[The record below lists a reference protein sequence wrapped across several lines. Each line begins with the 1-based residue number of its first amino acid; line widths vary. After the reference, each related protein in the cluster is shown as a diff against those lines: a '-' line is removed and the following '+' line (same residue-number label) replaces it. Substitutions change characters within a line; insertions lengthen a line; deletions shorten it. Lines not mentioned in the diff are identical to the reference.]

1 MTALRCLEC
10 TKCGTQHA
18 ADRLMNLCPC
28 GGILYPRYDLAAL
41 KGSYDR
47 TELANGPKTLWRYR
61 RVLPV
66 RDDGNVIS
74 LGEGFTPIFQASRR
88 GPFRAFPSLY
98 IKDEGPNPT
107 QSFKARGMSPAI
119 SMAKE
124 LGVKEVAL
132 PSAGNAGSAAAAYSA
147 KAGLT
152 AYVFM
157 PDDTPS
163 LIVSECIAYGA
174 RVYLVKGLINVCGR
188 LVAAGVRARGWFD
201 LSTLKEPYRVE
212 GKKTMGYEVAEQLGW
227 TLPDWIFYPTG
238 GGTGLVGMWKAFAE
252 MEALGWIG
260 AKRPRMVSVQ
270 AAGCQPIV
278 KAFTEGRPDSVLHEN
293 AHTVASGLRVPKALG
308 DYLILKAL
316 RESGG
321 LAVAV
326 TDEELLR
333 AQREIAEIQGIL
345 PCPEGGA
352 TWAALQK
359 LVGQGTV
366 RPTETIV
373 LFNTGSGLKY
383 PECLPREA
391 PVLDPE
397 DPKVLEAVA

>member
-1 MTALRCLEC
+1 MC
-10 TKCGTQHA
+10 T
-18 ADRLMNLCPC
+18 C

-41 KGSYDR
+41 KGKYDR
-47 TELANGPKTLWRYR
+47 EEVKAGPPTLWRYR

-66 RDDGNVIS
+66 RDEGNVIS
-74 LGEGFTPIFQASRR
+74 LGEGFTPMFRVHR
-88 GPFRAFPSLY
+88 YGPFQPYSSLY

-107 QSFKARGMSPAI
+107 ASFKARGMSPAV
-119 SMAKE
+119 SMAKA
-124 LGVKEVAL
+124 LGAKEVAL
-132 PSAGNAGSAAAAYSA
+132 PSAGNAGSAAAAYA
-147 KAGLT
+147 AAAGLT
-152 AYVFM
+152 TYVFM

-163 LIVSECIAYGA
+163 LIISECMAYGA
-174 RVYLVKGLINVCGR
+174 KVYLVKGLINVCGR
-188 LVAAGVRARGWFD
+188 LVAAGAKTRGWFD

-227 TLPDWIFYPTG
+227 ELPEWILYPTG

-260 AKRPRMVSVQ
+260 RKRPRMVSVQ

-278 KAFTEGRPDSVLHEN
+278 RAFAEGKPESVLHEN

-308 DYLILKAL
+308 DYLILRVL
-316 RESGG
+316 RESNG
-321 LAVAV
+321 LAISV

-333 AQREIAEIQGIL
+333 AQQEIAKTQGIL

-359 LVGQGTV
+359 LVGQGV
-366 RPTETIV
+366 VKPTDTIV

-383 PECLPREA
+383 PEALPREA
-391 PVLDPE
+391 PILDPD
-397 DPKVLEAVA
+397 DPHALDSVT

>member
-1 MTALRCLEC
+1 MSALRSLQC
-10 TKCGTQHA
+10 TKCGVEHA
-18 ADRLMNLCPC
+18 ANRLMNLCPC

-41 KGSYDR
+41 QGRYDR
-47 TELANGPKTLWRYR
+47 EEVKAGPNSLWRYR

-66 RDDGNVIS
+66 QDDANVIS
-74 LGEGFTPIFQASRR
+74 LGEGFTPIFRSNRR
-88 GPFRAFPSLY
+88 GPFQRYSSLY

-107 QSFKARGMSPAI
+107 QSFKARGMAPAI
-119 SMAKE
+119 SKAKE
-124 LGVKEVAL
+124 LGAREVAL
-132 PSAGNAGSAAAAYSA
+132 PSAGNAGSAAAAYAA

-174 RVYLVKGLINVCGR
+174 RVYLVKGLINICGR
-188 LVAAGVRARGWFD
+188 LVAAGAKARGWFD

-227 TLPDWIFYPTG
+227 ELPDWIFYPTG

-260 AKRPRMVSVQ
+260 PKRPRMVSVQ

-278 KAFTEGRPDSVLHEN
+278 KAFVEGKAESVLHEH

-308 DYLILKAL
+308 DYLILRAL
-316 RESGG
+316 AESHG
-321 LAVAV
+321 LAIAV
-326 TDEELLR
+326 TDAELLR
-333 AQREIAEIQGIL
+333 AQCEIAETQGIL

-359 LVGQGTV
+359 LVAQGTV
-366 RPTETIV
+366 KPTETIV

-391 PVLDPE
+391 PVLDPD
-397 DPKVLEAVA
+397 DPEALKAVA

>member
-1 MTALRCLEC
+1 MTHLEC
-10 TKCGTQHA
+10 TRCGATHSPA
-18 ADRLMNLCPC
+18 RLINLCGC
-28 GGILYPRYDLAAL
+28 GGILYPRYDLAGLRGTYGRDEVKA
-41 KGSYDR
+41 
-47 TELANGPKTLWRYR
+47 GPGTLWRYR

-66 RDDGNVIS
+66 RDEVNVVS
-74 LGEGFTPIFQASRR
+74 LGEGFTPIFQARRR
-88 GPFRAFPSLY
+88 GPFGAYTALY

-107 QSFKARGMSPAI
+107 ASFKARGMSPAI
-119 SMAKE
+119 SMAKQ
-124 LGVKEVAL
+124 LGAQEVAL
-132 PSAGNAGSAAAAYSA
+132 PSAGNAGSAAAAYA
-147 KAGLT
+147 AAAGLT
-152 AYVFM
+152 VYVFM
-157 PDDTPS
+157 PEDTPS

-174 RVYLVKGLINVCGR
+174 RVYLVKGLITVCGR
-188 LVAAGVRARGWFD
+188 MAAAGAKARGWFD

-227 TLPDWIFYPTG
+227 DLPDWIFYPTG

-260 AKRPRMVSVQ
+260 GKRPRMVSVQ

-278 KAFTEGRPDSVLHEN
+278 RAFAEGKSESILHEN

-308 DYLILKAL
+308 DYLILRVL
-316 RESGG
+316 RESRG
-321 LAVAV
+321 LAIAV

-333 AQREIAEIQGIL
+333 AQRETADTQGIL

-359 LVGQGTV
+359 LVAQGTV
-366 RPTETIV
+366 KPTERIV

-383 PECLPREA
+383 PECLPRQA
-391 PVLDPE
+391 PVLDPD
-397 DPKVLEAVA
+397 DPRALDQVS

>member
-1 MTALRCLEC
+1 MPMTHLEC
-10 TKCGTQHA
+10 TRCGATHSPAQ
-18 ADRLMNLCPC
+18 LINLCTC

-41 KGSYDR
+41 RGTYDR
-47 TELANGPKTLWRYR
+47 EEVKDGPPTLWRYR

-66 RDDGNVIS
+66 RDQVNVIS
-74 LGEGFTPIFQASRR
+74 LAEGFTPMFQAYRR
-88 GPFRAFPSLY
+88 GPFQPYTALY

-107 QSFKARGMSPAI
+107 ASFKARGMSPAM
-119 SMAKE
+119 SMAKL
-124 LGVKEVAL
+124 LGAKAVAL
-132 PSAGNAGSAAAAYSA
+132 PSAGNAGSAAAAYA
-147 KAGLT
+147 AAAGLAT
-152 AYVFM
+152 HVFM

-174 RVYLVKGLINVCGR
+174 HVYLVKGLINVCGR
-188 LVAAGVRARGWFD
+188 LVGTGVATRGWFD

-227 TLPDWIFYPTG
+227 ELPDWIFYPTG

-260 AKRPRMVSVQ
+260 PQRPRMVSVQ

-278 KAFTEGRPDSVLHEN
+278 KAFAEGKPDSVLHEN

-316 RESGG
+316 RESRG
-321 LAVAV
+321 LAIAV

-333 AQREIAEIQGIL
+333 AQREIAETQGIL

-359 LVGQGTV
+359 LAGQGV
-366 RPTETIV
+366 VKPTERIV

-383 PECLPREA
+383 PDVLPREV
-391 PVLDPE
+391 PVLDPA
-397 DPKVLEAVA
+397 DPHALDAVT

>member
-1 MTALRCLEC
+1 MTHLEC
-10 TKCGTQHA
+10 IRCGATHSPA
-18 ADRLMNLCPC
+18 ALINLCPC

-41 KGSYDR
+41 RGKYDR
-47 TELANGPKTLWRYR
+47 TEVKDGPTTLWRYR

-66 RDDGNVIS
+66 QDEAKVVS
-74 LGEGFTPIFQASRR
+74 LGEGFTPMFRAHRR
-88 GPFRAFPSLY
+88 GPFQPYTSLV

-107 QSFKARGMSPAI
+107 ASFKARGMSPAM
-119 SMAKE
+119 SMAKL
-124 LGVKEVAL
+124 LGAKAVAL
-132 PSAGNAGSAAAAYSA
+132 PSAGNAGSAAAAYA
-147 KAGLT
+147 AAAGLT
-152 AYVFM
+152 TYVFM

-174 RVYLVKGLINVCGR
+174 HVYLVKGLINVCGR
-188 LVAAGVRARGWFD
+188 LVAAGVKTRGWFD

-227 TLPDWIFYPTG
+227 ELPDWIFYPTG

-260 AKRPRMVSVQ
+260 PKRPRMVSVQ

-278 KAFTEGRPDSVLHEN
+278 KAFAEGTPDSVLHEN

-316 RESGG
+316 RESRG
-321 LAVAV
+321 LAIAV

-333 AQREIAEIQGIL
+333 AQREIAETQGIL

-352 TWAALQK
+352 TWAALQT
-359 LVGQGTV
+359 LVAQGV
-366 RPTETIV
+366 VKPTERIV

-383 PECLPREA
+383 PDVLPHEV

-397 DPKVLEAVA
+397 DPHTLDSVT

>member
-1 MTALRCLEC
+1 
-10 TKCGTQHA
+10 
-18 ADRLMNLCPC
+18 
-28 GGILYPRYDLAAL
+28 
-41 KGSYDR
+41 
-47 TELANGPKTLWRYR
+47 
-61 RVLPV
+61 
-66 RDDGNVIS
+66 
-74 LGEGFTPIFQASRR
+74 
-88 GPFRAFPSLY
+88 
-98 IKDEGPNPT
+98 
-107 QSFKARGMSPAI
+107 
-119 SMAKE
+119 
-124 LGVKEVAL
+124 
-132 PSAGNAGSAAAAYSA
+132 
-147 KAGLT
+147 
-152 AYVFM
+152 M

-188 LVAAGVRARGWFD
+188 LVAAGAKARGWFD

-227 TLPDWIFYPTG
+227 ELPDWIFYPTG

-260 AKRPRMVSVQ
+260 GKRPHMVSVQ

-278 KAFTEGRPDSVLHEN
+278 KAFAEGRADSVLHEN
-293 AHTVASGLRVPKALG
+293 AQTVASGLRVPKALG
-308 DYLILKAL
+308 DYLILQAL
-316 RESGG
+316 RESRGQ
-321 LAVAV
+321 AVAV

-333 AQREIAEIQGIL
+333 AQFEIAETQGVL

-359 LVGQGTV
+359 LVAQGIV

-391 PVLDPE
+391 PVLDPN

>member
-1 MTALRCLEC
+1 MTHLEC
-10 TKCGTQHA
+10 TRCA
-18 ADRLMNLCPC
+18 AKHSPVALINLCPC

-41 KGSYDR
+41 RGSYDR
-47 TELANGPKTLWRYR
+47 KEVKDGPPTLWRYR

-66 RDDGNVIS
+66 RDQASVIS
-74 LGEGFTPIFQASRR
+74 LGEGFTPIFRAYQR
-88 GPFRAFPSLY
+88 GPFQGYTALY

-107 QSFKARGMSPAI
+107 ASFKARGMSPAM
-119 SMAKE
+119 SMAKL
-124 LGVKEVAL
+124 LGAKAVAL
-132 PSAGNAGSAAAAYSA
+132 PSAGNAGSAAAAYA
-147 KAGLT
+147 AAADLAT
-152 AYVFM
+152 YVFM

-174 RVYLVKGLINVCGR
+174 HVYLVKGLINVCGR
-188 LVAAGVRARGWFD
+188 LVAAGVKTRGWFD

-227 TLPDWIFYPTG
+227 ELPDWIFYPTG

-260 AKRPRMVSVQ
+260 PRRPRMVSVQ

-278 KAFTEGRPDSVLHEN
+278 KAFAEGKPESVLHEN

-308 DYLILKAL
+308 DYLILKVL
-316 RESGG
+316 RESNG
-321 LAVAV
+321 LAIAV

-333 AQREIAEIQGIL
+333 AQQEIAETQGIL
-345 PCPEGGA
+345 PCLEGGA
-352 TWAALQK
+352 TWAALQT
-359 LVGQGTV
+359 LVAQGV
-366 RPTETIV
+366 VKPTERIV

-383 PECLPREA
+383 PDVLRHEV
-391 PVLDPE
+391 PVLDPD
-397 DPKVLEAVA
+397 DPHALDAVT

>member
-1 MTALRCLEC
+1 MTMLKSLQC
-10 TKCGTQHA
+10 TKCSLEYA
-18 ADRLMNLCPC
+18 PDRLQNLCTC
-28 GGILYPRYDLAAL
+28 GGILYPRYDLAKL
-41 KGSYDR
+41 KGKYR
-47 TELANGPKTLWRYR
+47 REEVAQGPKSLWRYR

-66 RDDGNVIS
+66 RDEANVIS
-74 LGEGFTPIFQASRR
+74 LGEGFTPLFPALRR
-88 GPFRAFPSLY
+88 GPFAPYSALS

-119 SMAKE
+119 SMARE
-124 LGVKEVAL
+124 LGARQVAL
-132 PSAGNAGSAAAAYSA
+132 PSAGNAGSAAAAYAA

-163 LIVSECIAYGA
+163 LIVGECIAYGA

-188 LVAAGVRARGWFD
+188 LVAAGVKERGWFD

-238 GGTGLVGMWKAFAE
+238 GGTGLVGMWKAFTE

-260 AKRPRMVSVQ
+260 RARPRMVSVQ

-278 KAFTEGRPDSVLHEN
+278 KAFAEGKSESVLHEN
-293 AHTVASGLRVPKALG
+293 AHTIASGLRVPKALG
-308 DYLILKAL
+308 DYLILQVL
-316 RESGG
+316 RESRG
-321 LAVAV
+321 LAIAV

-333 AQREIAEIQGIL
+333 AQREMAETQGIL

-359 LVGQGTV
+359 LVAQGSV
-366 RPTETIV
+366 QPTDRIV

-383 PECLPREA
+383 PECLPHEA
-391 PVLDPE
+391 PVLDPS
-397 DPKVLEAVA
+397 DPHALKAVA

>member
-1 MTALRCLEC
+1 MTHLEC
-10 TKCGTQHA
+10 TRCGTTHSPA
-18 ADRLMNLCPC
+18 ALINLCTC

-41 KGSYDR
+41 SGKYDR
-47 TELANGPKTLWRYR
+47 AEVKDGPATLWRYR

-66 RDDGNVIS
+66 KEEANVIS
-74 LGEGFTPIFQASRR
+74 LGEGFTPMFRAHRR
-88 GPFRAFPSLY
+88 GPFQPYTALY

-107 QSFKARGMSPAI
+107 ASFKARGMSPAL
-119 SMAKE
+119 SMAKK
-124 LGVKEVAL
+124 LGVREVAL
-132 PSAGNAGSAAAAYSA
+132 PSAGNAGSAAAAYA
-147 KAGLT
+147 AAAGLT

-174 RVYLVKGLINVCGR
+174 RVYLVKGLINICGR
-188 LVAAGVRARGWFD
+188 LVAAGVKTRGWFD

-227 TLPDWIFYPTG
+227 ELPDWIFYPTG

-252 MEALGWIG
+252 MEALCWIG
-260 AKRPRMVSVQ
+260 RKRPRMVSVQ

-278 KAFTEGRPDSVLHEN
+278 RAFAEGTSESILYEN

-316 RESGG
+316 RESNG
-321 LAVAV
+321 LAIAV

-333 AQREIAEIQGIL
+333 AQQEIAETQGIL

-352 TWAALQK
+352 TWAALQR
-359 LVGQGTV
+359 LVTQGEV
-366 RPTETIV
+366 KPTETIV

-383 PECLPREA
+383 PDVLPREA
-391 PVLDPE
+391 PILDPD
-397 DPKVLEAVA
+397 DPHALDSVT

>member
-1 MTALRCLEC
+1 MTSLEC
-10 TKCGTQHA
+10 TRCGTTHSPA
-18 ADRLMNLCPC
+18 TLINLCTC
-28 GGILYPRYDLAAL
+28 GGILYPRYDLAGL
-41 KGSYDR
+41 HGKYDR
-47 TELANGPKTLWRYR
+47 NEVKDGPGTLWRYR

-66 RDDGNVIS
+66 RDEANVIS
-74 LGEGFTPIFQASRR
+74 LGEGFTPMFPARRR
-88 GPFRAFPSLY
+88 GPFQAYTALF

-107 QSFKARGMSPAI
+107 ASFKARGMSPAI

-124 LGVKEVAL
+124 LGAREVAL
-132 PSAGNAGSAAAAYSA
+132 PSAGNAGSAAAAYA
-147 KAGLT
+147 AAAGLT

-174 RVYLVKGLINVCGR
+174 KVYLVKGLINVCGK
-188 LVAAGVRARGWFD
+188 LAAAGAKARGWFD

-227 TLPDWIFYPTG
+227 ELPDWIFYPTG

-260 AKRPRMVSVQ
+260 RKRPRMVAIQ

-278 KAFTEGRPDSVLHEN
+278 KAFAEGRSDSVLHEN

-308 DYLILKAL
+308 DYLILQVL
-316 RESGG
+316 RESRG
-321 LAVAV
+321 LAIAV

-333 AQREIAEIQGIL
+333 AQREIAEAQGIL

-359 LVGQGTV
+359 LVAQGIV
-366 RPTETIV
+366 KPTESIV

-383 PECLPREA
+383 PEVLPHKA
-391 PVLDPE
+391 PVLDPN
-397 DPKVLEAVA
+397 DPKALDAVV

>member
-1 MTALRCLEC
+1 MTHLEC
-10 TKCGTQHA
+10 TRCGATHSPAQ
-18 ADRLMNLCPC
+18 LINLCPC

-41 KGSYDR
+41 KGKYDR
-47 TELANGPKTLWRYR
+47 EEVKAGPPTLWRYR

-66 RDDGNVIS
+66 RDEANVIS
-74 LGEGFTPIFQASRR
+74 LGEGFTPMFRAHRR
-88 GPFRAFPSLY
+88 GSFQPYTALY

-107 QSFKARGMSPAI
+107 ASFKARGMSPAI
-119 SMAKE
+119 SMAKL
-124 LGVKEVAL
+124 LGAKAVAL
-132 PSAGNAGSAAAAYSA
+132 PSAGNAGSAAAAYA
-147 KAGLT
+147 AAAGLT
-152 AYVFM
+152 TYVFM

-174 RVYLVKGLINVCGR
+174 KVYLIKGLINVCGR
-188 LVAAGVRARGWFD
+188 LVAAGVKTRGWFD

-227 TLPDWIFYPTG
+227 ELPDWIFYPTG

-260 AKRPRMVSVQ
+260 RERPRMASVQ

-278 KAFTEGRPDSVLHEN
+278 RAFAEGTSESVLHEN
-293 AHTVASGLRVPKALG
+293 GHTVASGLRVPKALG
-308 DYLILKAL
+308 DYLILRAL
-316 RESGG
+316 RESNG
-321 LAVAV
+321 VAIAI

-333 AQREIAEIQGIL
+333 AQQDIAETQGIL

-359 LVGQGTV
+359 LVGQGV
-366 RPTETIV
+366 VKPTETIV

-383 PECLPREA
+383 PDLLPREA
-391 PVLDPE
+391 HILDPD
-397 DPKVLEAVA
+397 DPQALDSVP

>member
-1 MTALRCLEC
+1 MPMVNLEC
-10 TKCGTQHA
+10 TRCGATHSPA
-18 ADRLMNLCPC
+18 TLINLCTC
-28 GGILYPRYDLAAL
+28 GGILYPRYDLAGL
-41 KGSYDR
+41 RSKYDR
-47 TELANGPKTLWRYR
+47 NEVKDGPATLWRYR

-66 RDDGNVIS
+66 RDEANVIS
-74 LGEGFTPIFQASRR
+74 LGEGFTPIFPARRR
-88 GPFRAFPSLY
+88 GPFQAYTALF

-107 QSFKARGMSPAI
+107 ASFKARGMSSAI

-124 LGVKEVAL
+124 LGAREVAL
-132 PSAGNAGSAAAAYSA
+132 PSAGNAGSAAAAYA
-147 KAGLT
+147 AAAGLT

-157 PDDTPS
+157 PDDTPT

-174 RVYLVKGLINVCGR
+174 RVYLVKGLINVCGK
-188 LVAAGVRARGWFD
+188 LVAAGAKTRGWFD

-227 TLPDWIFYPTG
+227 ELPDWIFYPTG

-260 AKRPRMVSVQ
+260 RKRPRMVAIQ
-270 AAGCQPIV
+270 AIGCQPIV
-278 KAFTEGRPDSVLHEN
+278 KAFAEGRSDSVLHEN

-308 DYLILKAL
+308 DYLILQAL
-316 RESGG
+316 RESRG
-321 LAVAV
+321 LAIAV

-333 AQREIAEIQGIL
+333 AQREIAETQGIL

-359 LVGQGTV
+359 LVAEGTV
-366 RPTETIV
+366 KPTERIV

-383 PECLPREA
+383 PELLPREA
-391 PVLDPE
+391 PVLDPN
-397 DPKVLEAVA
+397 DPKALDTVA

>member
-1 MTALRCLEC
+1 MTHLEC
-10 TKCGTQHA
+10 TRCGATHSPSQ
-18 ADRLMNLCPC
+18 LINLCAC
-28 GGILYPRYDLAAL
+28 GGILYPRYDLAGL
-41 KGSYDR
+41 KGKYHRAEVKD
-47 TELANGPKTLWRYR
+47 GPNTLWRYR

-66 RDDGNVIS
+66 RDETNVVS
-74 LGEGFTPIFQASRR
+74 LGEGFTPILRAKRLGPFQACT
-88 GPFRAFPSLY
+88 ALY

-107 QSFKARGMSPAI
+107 ASFKARGMSPAI
-119 SMAKE
+119 SMARE

-132 PSAGNAGSAAAAYSA
+132 PSAGNAGSAAAAYA
-147 KAGLT
+147 AAAGLT

-174 RVYLVKGLINVCGR
+174 RVYLVKGLIHVCGR
-188 LVAAGVRARGWFD
+188 LVAAGAKTRGWFD

-227 TLPDWIFYPTG
+227 ELPDWIFYPTG

-260 AKRPRMVSVQ
+260 RKRPRMVSVQ
-270 AAGCQPIV
+270 ATGCQPIV
-278 KAFTEGRPDSVLHEN
+278 KAFAEGRADSVLHEN

-308 DYLILKAL
+308 DYIILQVL
-316 RESGG
+316 RESHG
-321 LAVAV
+321 LAIAV

-333 AQREIAEIQGIL
+333 AQREIAETQGIL

-359 LVGQGTV
+359 LVAQGTV
-366 RPTETIV
+366 EPTETIV

-391 PVLDPE
+391 PVLDP
-397 DPKVLEAVA
+397 DDARALDAVK